1 MAQSKSEIESN
12 VMNTNRRKF
21 MKGVTTGVIGISA
34 IGASNNVSADIPW
47 TTLSGVGLAY
57 ESSAVALDYLMGD
70 GYVDEAQNRVANYIH
85 YRYGDMRNYDGYTGE
100 TALHTEV
107 LAGYKEMELASEQV
121 MTGIRNQIEMSDNVG
136 YSKGKVALIESLNG
150 GDDITTAKSK
160 MNDAL
165 DTYYSKIEKAILQ
178 HYKTQVNQMW
188 HMNRRLS
195 EHSNVIFGKNGQ
207 PTADESILTMMMDE
221 TDGTI
226 HSQRYDSSASD
237 QHEQIFTVL
246 TNLASTTHSDFETG
260 SDIHGF
266 FTYELLDGT
275 TVTDIPIFTN
285 GNGNTKL
292 FPSYDETRYTD
303 LTSQLAGSQY
313 GIGQYTTPSSNVAI
327 IADVGETISH
337 PTDGASSQD
346 LSLTTEVFNVKKY
359 QKTLPELV
367 TARDRVNSNL
377 QGFADDLYSQYQ
389 SGDLSLSEIV
399 DPITYA
405 TEMATDLDNDAF
417 RQVSAAQLG
426 FATNATEN
434 VTIQINDGDSEPV
447 IETDLYTSHSPS
459 GGSWSVGTQYDPS
472 TWSEPLFITY
482 PDTDGENSMAQ
493 LETPF
498 TIQSAIDKD
507 GNSVDTFQNRE
518 TNIQTA
524 DITKIQEQ
532 LEDLRQTQLE
542 LQQDSGTSNT
552 DTPQDSDGG
561 SGGSST
567 NIVDELTKKYFGFPL
582 YGWIAGG
589 GVVTYVGTKVGNE

>member
-1 MAQSKSEIESN
+1 
-12 VMNTNRRKF
+12 
-21 MKGVTTGVIGISA
+21 MKGVTTGIIGVSA
-34 IGASNNVSADIPW
+34 IGASKNVSADIPW

-70 GYVDEAQNRVANYIH
+70 GYVDEVQNRVANYIH
-85 YRYGDMRNYDGYTGE
+85 YRYGDMRNYDGYTGGS
-100 TALHTEV
+100 ALHTEV
-107 LAGYKEMELASEQV
+107 LAGAKEMQISHKQI
-121 MTGIRNQIEMSDNVG
+121 MNGIQNQIEMSDNVG
-136 YSKGKVALIESLNG
+136 YSKGKVALVESLNA
-150 GDDITTAKSK
+150 GDDITQAKSK
-160 MNDAL
+160 MNDAIN
-165 DTYYSKIEKAILQ
+165 DYYSTIQRAIIKHYIEQL
-178 HYKTQVNQMW
+178 NQMW
-188 HMNRRLS
+188 HMNRKID
-195 EHSNVIFGKNGQ
+195 EHSELEFDDPSIVTFYASRPTNSSWIEDPSQAGYSVYSMMTGK
-207 PTADESILTMMMDE
+207 
-221 TDGTI
+221 I
-226 HSQRYDSSASD
+226 HSYDGYESWSKVDNCGYA
-237 QHEQIFTVL
+237 
-246 TNLASTTHSDFETG
+246 DFELLNG
-260 SDIHGF
+260 EMYENVPVAFNSAKSSD
-266 FTYELLDGT
+266 YSYVVAPYYDN
-275 TVTDIPIFTN
+275 FTN
-285 GNGNTKL
+285 GSNSTTLEDMSN
-292 FPSYDETRYTD
+292 F
-303 LTSQLAGSQY
+303 SQPHS
-313 GIGQYTTPSSNVAI
+313 I
-327 IADVGETISH
+327 ITLMADVDTTFSNMGSEQ
-337 PTDGASSQD
+337 ASSQD
-346 LSLTTEVFNVKKY
+346 NKNKWMDFRNYMNAMDSLY
-359 QKTLPELV
+359 

-389 SGDLSLSEIV
+389 SGDLSFAEIV

-405 TEMATDLDNDAF
+405 TEMASDVDNDAF

-447 IETDLYTSHSPS
+447 IETDLYTSYEPNN
-459 GGSWSVGTQYDPS
+459 GNWQVGTQYDPS

-498 TIQSAIDKD
+498 TIQSAVDKD